1 MRPSLTGVYLF
12 RANNMSEISN
22 GMNDSIS
29 QTIKPKFQGEIL
41 NKVYR
46 IWLFRKL
53 LPVLIFEVIALTA
66 VLYWLGRAVF
76 FQRIFENALTVLFV
90 NPQQALSFFVAMFTN
105 ATPLARI
112 LGFIILV
119 LFVFIVRHFTQGV
132 LRLILV
138 RQNYFSRV
146 SK

>member
-1 MRPSLTGVYLF
+1 MCRM
-12 RANNMSEISN
+12 NN
-22 GMNDSIS
+22 SIS
-29 QTIKPKFQGEIL
+29 PAAAPSFRGQIL

-46 IWLFRKL
+46 VWLFRKL
-53 LPVLIFEVIALTA
+53 LPVLILEVVVLTA

-76 FQRIFENALTVLFV
+76 FQRIFENALKVLFI
-90 NPQQALSFFVAMFTN
+90 NPREILDFLFVMFTH
-105 ATPLARI
+105 ATPLARV
-112 LGFIILV
+112 LGFAVLV

-146 SK
+146 QK